1 MAIKE
6 KKTVETTVNT
16 FTKEQILKSKKYVHF
31 QDLVNVLL
39 LDSRTYT
46 LEEVDKMIS
55 DFKKGKV
62 E

>member
-16 FTKEQILKSKKYVHF
+16 FTKEQILKSKKYVHL